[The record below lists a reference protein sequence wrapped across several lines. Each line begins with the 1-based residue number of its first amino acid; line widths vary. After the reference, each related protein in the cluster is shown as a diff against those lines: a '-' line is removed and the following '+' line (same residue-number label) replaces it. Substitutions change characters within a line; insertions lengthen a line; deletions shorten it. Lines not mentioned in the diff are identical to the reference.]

1 MPTLQ
6 VALPKTC
13 AQPASSRGTSAR
25 PPGTHTSFSARGGAE
40 LANAFSELTD
50 PHDQLSR
57 FEAQLAKKLSGDD
70 EAQTCDHDFL
80 LVSHKLAAA

>member
-1 MPTLQ
+1 MP
-6 VALPKTC
+6 
-13 AQPASSRGTSAR
+13 
-25 PPGTHTSFSARGGAE
+25 SFSARGGAE

-57 FEAQLAKKLSGDD
+57 FEAQLPKKLSGDD